1 MGDTENTFWKD
12 GEIRFLDNTPEPRA
26 ALFIQ
31 QPIKMLLLRKRSEDQ
46 DHLFLSIFHCS
57 GSFSAF
63 RTWTLGPAIKVLF
76 ETFSALILLFSA
88 ICTALSTLWS
98 TDWWTDRWTAWL
110 TAWSTARSRDLWLLL
125 LKSKYIFWNYLMWNI
140 SFLPQTKLVDTGAW
154 YRDKFRNFLYKNHI
168 SSGRFRVLVQ
178 TDKM

>member
-1 MGDTENTFWKD
+1 MGETENTFWKD
-12 GEIRFLDNTPEPRA
+12 GEIRFLDNTPEPRV

-31 QPIKMLLLRKRSEDQ
+31 QPIKMLLLRKRSEYQ

-88 ICTALSTLWS
+88 ICTA
-98 TDWWTDRWTAWL
+98 WL
-110 TAWSTARSRDLWLLL
+110 TAWSTVWSGDLCLLL
-125 LKSKYIFWNYLMWNI
+125 FKSKYIFWNYLMWNI

>member
-57 GSFSAF
+57 GKFSAF
-63 RTWTLGPAIKVLF
+63 RTWILGPAIKVLF
-76 ETFSALILLFSA
+76 ETFSALILLFRPYA
-88 ICTALSTLWS
+88 QHGQ
-98 TDWWTDRWTAWL
+98 
-110 TAWSTARSRDLWLLL
+110 RSGPRSDERLGPR
-125 LKSKYIFWNYLMWNI
+125 SGPGIFVFYFSNRNI
-140 SFLPQTKLVDTGAW
+140 F
-154 YRDKFRNFLYKNHI
+154 FEI
-168 SSGRFRVLVQ
+168 I
-178 TDKM
+178 

>member
-1 MGDTENTFWKD
+1 MKDLKPILSLTKLERWVRWLILNNFDTFKPIRETENTFWKD

-88 ICTALSTLWS
+88 ICTAWSTLWS
-98 TDWWTDRWTAWL
+98 TE
-110 TAWSTARSRDLWLLL
+110 
-125 LKSKYIFWNYLMWNI
+125 
-140 SFLPQTKLVDTGAW
+140 
-154 YRDKFRNFLYKNHI
+154 
-168 SSGRFRVLVQ
+168 
-178 TDKM
+178 